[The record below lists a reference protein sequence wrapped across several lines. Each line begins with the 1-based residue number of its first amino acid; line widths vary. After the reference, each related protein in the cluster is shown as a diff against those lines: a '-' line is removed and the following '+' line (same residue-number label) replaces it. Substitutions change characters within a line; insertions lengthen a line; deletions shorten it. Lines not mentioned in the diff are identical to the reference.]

1 MNNVPQISFYLASG
15 MIRIHRS
22 TIDIL
27 GHPRFIRFMVSK
39 DGKSLLLT
47 RAEKKDFQSFRVP
60 KDTNNSSWKFEIGS
74 IQFCRC
80 LASSLSWLPYA
91 TYRISADSYIPSRY
105 ARFCLTEGLLLSA
118 HNSTED
124 KGEN

>member
-1 MNNVPQISFYLASG
+1 MS
-15 MIRIHRS
+15 
-22 TIDIL
+22 IL
-27 GHPRFIRFMVSK
+27 GHPRFIRFLVSK

-60 KDTNNSSWKFEIGS
+60 KDINNSGWKFEIGS

-105 ARFCLTEGLLLSA
+105 ARFCLTEGLLLST
-118 HNSTED
+118 HNLTED